1 MIRTGETELLPPE
14 DLTPHPKNARRGDIE
29 SIAASIRANGW
40 YGRVMGQR
48 STGYILVGNH
58 RVAAAR
64 RAGLDTIPVEWIDVD
79 DELALRILL
88 ADNRSS
94 DLAGYEL
101 PGLAEILEEVAA
113 SNPELSGT
121 LFHPDHLE
129 QLLADLAPPDENA
142 WSNTIG
148 SLSSEDREPYQQMTF
163 SLHDEQAERVK
174 AAIDAAKRDG
184 LGVSNLNE
192 NSNANAL
199 AAIAERYLA

>member
-1 MIRTGETELLPPE
+1 MIHEGETELLPPE

-101 PGLAEILEEVAA
+101 RYIYFLDPSARQHLTVPEIPYDEIPDDVRMYRGERASEAGFLPSQGTAEVQRLPRR
-113 SNPELSGT
+113 SK
-121 LFHPDHLE
+121 
-129 QLLADLAPPDENA
+129 PPRDDRGHK
-142 WSNTIG
+142 G
-148 SLSSEDREPYQQMTF
+148 SQS
-163 SLHDEQAERVK
+163 
-174 AAIDAAKRDG
+174 
-184 LGVSNLNE
+184 
-192 NSNANAL
+192 
-199 AAIAERYLA
+199 